1 IMYRFNS
8 KGFNTTQTLGI
19 PLLKLFFAFSTY
31 LMLQIEEA
39 KAQQEESVSGIKAN
53 ISVFPLQQLHVHG
66 SSIVELPSGNLLSCW
81 FQGSGER
88 LSNDVRIM
96 GSLLKKGTLTWS
108 TPFEMAD
115 TPGLP
120 DCNPVLFMNAEGKL
134 FLVWIA
140 VLANRWEQ
148 SLLRVKTS
156 TQFNEQGVPLWSWQD
171 NILLNPDESFALS
184 VEKGFTQLEQSHAG
198 WSEFAPAYDKMII
211 QAAREPQKRAIGWMT
226 RIKPLLSK
234 TGSIVLPL
242 YSDGFNF
249 SIMAISRDQGKSW
262 TSSAPIVSRGGIQ
275 PALLQ
280 RKNGDIVAMMRDNGD
295 EPGSIKTSISKDDGM
310 TWSPA
315 IKTNIPNPGSSVET
329 LQLRDGTIVLI
340 CNDLETGR
348 HKLSMYLSKDDG
360 TTWKFV
366 GIIDKDPNQKD
377 GFSYPAAIQ
386 AADGTIHITYSKHT
400 ASGKTIQHAAIHPTV
415 ISTSK

>member
-1 IMYRFNS
+1 MDRSNS

-39 KAQQEESVSGIKAN
+39 KAQQEESVSGIKAS

-88 LSNDVRIM
+88 HSNDVRIM
-96 GSLLKKGTLTWS
+96 GSLLKKGTSTWS

-198 WSEFAPAYDKMII
+198 WSEFAPAYDKMIVA
-211 QAAREPQKRAIGWMT
+211 AAREPQKRAIGWMT

-262 TSSAPIVSRGGIQ
+262 TASAPIVSRGGIQ

-295 EPGSIKTSISKDDGM
+295 EPGSIKMSISKDDGKEW
-310 TWSPA
+310 TPA
-315 IKTNIPNPGSSVET
+315 VKTHLQNPGSSVET
-329 LQLRDGTIVLI
+329 LQLKDGRILLI
-340 CNDLETGR
+340 CNDLQKGR
-348 HKLSMYLSKDDG
+348 HKLSMYLSKDEG

-366 GIIDKDPNQKD
+366 GIIDNDPNKKD

-386 AADGTIHITYSKHT
+386 AADGTIHITYSRHT
-400 ASGKTIQHAAIHPTV
+400 VNGKSIQHISV
-415 ISTSK
+415 NLDKISTNK

>member
-1 IMYRFNS
+1 MDRSNS
-8 KGFNTTQTLGI
+8 KGFITTQPLGI
-19 PLLKLFFAFSTY
+19 PIMKLVLAFSAY
-31 LMLQIEEA
+31 LLLHIGEA
-39 KAQQEESVSGIKAN
+39 KAQQEESVSGIKAS

-66 SSIVELPSGNLLSCW
+66 SSIVELPGGNLLSCW

-88 LSNDVRIM
+88 QSNDVRIM
-96 GSLLKKGTLTWS
+96 GSLLKKGEATWS

-120 DCNPVLFMNAEGKL
+120 DCNPVLFLNAEGKL

-148 SLLRVKTS
+148 SLLRIKTS
-156 TQFNEQGVPLWSWQD
+156 TQFTEQGIPIWSWQD

-184 VEKGFTQLEQSHAG
+184 VEKGFTQLEQSQAG

-211 QAAREPQKRAIGWMT
+211 QAAREPHKRALGWMT
-226 RIKPLLSK
+226 RIKPLQTK
-234 TGSIVLPL
+234 TGSIALPL

-262 TSSAPIVSRGGIQ
+262 AASAPIVSRGGIQ

-280 RKNGDIVAMMRDNGD
+280 RNNGDIVAMMRDNGD
-295 EPGSIKTSISKDDGM
+295 EPGSIKMSISKDDGKEW
-310 TWSPA
+310 TPA
-315 IKTNIPNPGSSVET
+315 VKTNIQNPGSSVET
-329 LQLRDGTIVLI
+329 LQLKDGRILLI
-340 CNDLETGR
+340 CNDLQKGR
-348 HKLSMYLSKDDG
+348 HKLSLYQSKDEG
-360 TTWKFV
+360 ITWQFA
-366 GIIDKDPNQKD
+366 GIIDQDLLQKD

-386 AADGTIHITYSKHT
+386 AADGTIHITYSRHT
-400 ASGKTIQHAAIHPTV
+400 ANGKTIQHVSINPSK